1 MAVLEISGVTK
12 SYERKPALRGVDLK
26 IEKGEILALLG
37 PTGAGKTSTLLS
49 IAGLLAPDSGRIM
62 IAGEDVT
69 KADPRLRDIAIVFE
83 GFNLLP
89 ILSVYENI
97 AFPLRSPVYRES
109 ASEIDN
115 RVRKAAQD
123 LKISHLLERNI
134 DQLSGGERQRVAV
147 ARALVRNPRLYL
159 LDEPLSALDLKLR
172 ESLRLELRE
181 LQQRHDATI
190 LYATHDYH
198 GAAAIADRIALID
211 GGRIIQ
217 VGTLSELLDDPGH
230 VSVGRLVGSPSMAL
244 LKAELAKGAVTIAGL
259 PQVLAAGRLGL
270 NPETRDGEIIVGAW
284 PEDVSLSATERPDW
298 HRGDIYATDFRGLD
312 RAVQVR
318 FGDQS
323 FRKVVP
329 LNVEFKQGDACWF
342 ELPVAS
348 AFVFDGETGVRLNR
362 ASGTGRG

>member
-1 MAVLEISGVTK
+1 MAVLEIEGVTK
-12 SYERKPALRGVDLK
+12 SFDRKSALRGIDLK
-26 IEKGEILALLG
+26 LEKGEILALLG

-49 IAGLLAPDSGRIM
+49 VAGLLSPDSGRIF

-69 KADPRLRDIAIVFE
+69 KSDPRLRDIAIVFE

-97 AFPLRSPVYRES
+97 AFPLRSPVYQEER
-109 ASEIDN
+109 SEVDR

-123 LKISHLLERNI
+123 LKIGHLLERKV

-147 ARALVRNPRLYL
+147 ARALVRNPKLYL

-211 GGRIIQ
+211 QGQIIQ
-217 VGTLSELLDDPGH
+217 VGTLSEILDDPYH
-230 VSVGRLVGSPSMAL
+230 VSVGRLIGSPSMAL
-244 LKAELAKGAVTIAGL
+244 FLGRAAMGTVAIPGFSSPIAARDFGF
-259 PQVLAAGRLGL
+259 A
-270 NPETRDGEIIVGAW
+270 DGEIIVGAW
-284 PEDVSLSATERPDW
+284 PEDISLSTAEQGGW
-298 HRGDIYATDFRGLD
+298 QRGDIYATDFRGLD

-318 FGDQS
+318 AGEQS

-329 LNVEFKQGDACWF
+329 LDVELKQGDPCWF
-342 ELPVAS
+342 EIPTSS
-348 AFVFDGETGVRLNR
+348 AFFFDKETGARLNR
-362 ASGTGRG
+362 KSKAGRA

>member
-1 MAVLEISGVTK
+1 MAVLQLENVTK
-12 SYERKPALRGVDLK
+12 AYEHKPALRGVELK
-26 IEKGEILALLG
+26 VEKGEILALLG

-49 IAGLLAPDSGRIM
+49 VAGLVAPDSGRIL
-62 IAGEDVT
+62 IGGEDVT

-89 ILSVYENI
+89 VLSVYENI
-97 AFPLRSPVYRES
+97 AFPLRSPIYSET
-109 ASEIDN
+109 ASEIDT

-123 LKISHLLERNI
+123 LKIAHLLDRQI
-134 DQLSGGERQRVAV
+134 DQLSGGERQRVAI
-147 ARALVRNPRLYL
+147 ARALVRSPRLYL

-217 VGTLSELLDDPGH
+217 VGTLSELLDNPSH
-230 VSVGRLVGSPSMAL
+230 VSVGRLIGSPSMAL
-244 LKAELAKGAVTIAGL
+244 FNGRITRNGVEVNGFSRPLSVHELSLAPLSSNGNVT
-259 PQVLAAGRLGL
+259 LG
-270 NPETRDGEIIVGAW
+270 IW
-284 PEDVSLSATERPDW
+284 PEDIVLSATEKQGW

-312 RAVQVR
+312 WAVQVR

-329 LNVEFKQGDACWF
+329 LDVDLKQGDACWF
-342 ELPVAS
+342 DVQAGS
-348 AFVFDGETGVRLNR
+348 AFVFDKETGARLNTTT
-362 ASGTGRG
+362 AVGRG

>member
-1 MAVLEISGVTK
+1 MAVLEIENVTK
-12 SYERKPALRGVDLK
+12 AYDRKAALDGVELK
-26 IEKGEILALLG
+26 VEKGEILALLG

-49 IAGLLAPDSGRIM
+49 VAGLVSPDSGRIL
-62 IAGEDVT
+62 IGGEDVT
-69 KADPRLRDIAIVFE
+69 RSDPRLRDVAIVFE

-89 ILSVYENI
+89 VLSVYENI
-97 AFPLRSPVYRES
+97 AFPLRSPIYQES
-109 ASEIDN
+109 ASEVDA

-123 LKISHLLERNI
+123 LKIGHLLDRQI

-147 ARALVRNPRLYL
+147 ARALVRSPRLYL

-211 GGRIIQ
+211 GGKIIQ
-217 VGTLSELLDDPGH
+217 VGTLSELLDNPNH
-230 VSVGRLVGSPSMAL
+230 VSVGRLIGSPSMAL
-244 LKAELAKGAVTIAGL
+244 FNGRITRNGVEVKGFSRPMPGAGL
-259 PQVLAAGRLGL
+259 KLQAESSHRDVTLG
-270 NPETRDGEIIVGAW
+270 IW
-284 PEDVSLSATERPDW
+284 PEDIALSANEKHGW

-312 RAVQVR
+312 RAIQVK

-323 FRKVVP
+323 YRKVVP
-329 LNVEFKQGDACWF
+329 LDVDLKQGDACWF
-342 ELPVAS
+342 DVPASS
-348 AFVFDGETGVRLNR
+348 AFVFDKESGTRLNF
-362 ASGTGRG
+362 GPPVGRS

>member
-1 MAVLEISGVTK
+1 MAVLQLENVTK
-12 SYERKPALRGVDLK
+12 AYDHKPALRGVELK
-26 IEKGEILALLG
+26 VEKGEILALLG

-49 IAGLLAPDSGRIM
+49 VAGLVSPDSGRIL
-62 IAGEDVT
+62 IGGDDVT
-69 KADPRLRDIAIVFE
+69 RSDPRLRDIAIVFE

-89 ILSVYENI
+89 LLSVYENI
-97 AFPLRSPVYRES
+97 AFPLRSPIYQES
-109 ASEIDN
+109 AAEIDT

-123 LKISHLLERNI
+123 LKIAHLLDRQI
-134 DQLSGGERQRVAV
+134 DQLSGGERQRVAI
-147 ARALVRNPRLYL
+147 ARALVRSPRLYL

-211 GGRIIQ
+211 AGRIIQ
-217 VGTLSELLDDPGH
+217 VGTLSELLDNPSH
-230 VSVGRLVGSPSMAL
+230 VSVGRLIGSPSMAL
-244 LKAELAKGAVTIAGL
+244 FNGRITPNGVEVKGFSQSIPRAGL
-259 PQVLAAGRLGL
+259 RLAPESGGRNVTLG
-270 NPETRDGEIIVGAW
+270 VW
-284 PEDVSLSATERPDW
+284 PEDIVLSSAEKRGW

-318 FGDQS
+318 LGDHS

-329 LNVEFKQGDACWF
+329 LAVDLKQGDACWF
-342 ELPVAS
+342 DVPAGS
-348 AFVFDGETGVRLNR
+348 AFVFDMESGARLN
-362 ASGTGRG
+362 AGPAAGRG